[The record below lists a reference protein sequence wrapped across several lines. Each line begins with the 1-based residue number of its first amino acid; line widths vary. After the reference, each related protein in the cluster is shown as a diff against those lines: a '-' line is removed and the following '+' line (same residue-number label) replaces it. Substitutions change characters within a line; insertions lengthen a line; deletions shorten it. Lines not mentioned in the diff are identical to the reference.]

1 MAVKAWQEAENLA
14 ANYLTRLGFKGVE
27 LETGGADGG
36 VDVRVPD
43 LVVAQVKATS
53 SPVGRPVIQQIFG
66 IGQAEGAH
74 AVVFSLSGFSQEAI
88 DWADEQTVS
97 LFVFRKTIGG
107 FRIKPVNPAAHVL
120 IRWAQREYGVKAAR
134 SFSSASQGRSA
145 APRWFEK
152 TWSDSWAEVR
162 SILIVGAVL
171 CLLVFIVGT
180 CMRVT
185 SGDDSDQSPYPT
197 KTSRCPT
204 EHLEKGRVCSKNPAA
219 DGLCESIALMPPEMR
234 PELDTWSAGPGA
246 LCPYGYRYIEP

>member
-1 MAVKAWQEAENLA
+1 MKAWQEAENLA
-14 ANYLTRLGFKGVE
+14 ADYLTRLGFKGVE

-88 DWADEQTVS
+88 DWADDQTVS
-97 LFVFRKTIGG
+97 LFVFRRSLGVFKINS
-107 FRIKPVNPAAHVL
+107 VNPAAHALVS
-120 IRWAQREYGVKAAR
+120 WAQREYGVKAAH
-134 SFSSASQGRSA
+134 SFSSAGQGCSA
-145 APRWFEK
+145 
-152 TWSDSWAEVR
+152 
-162 SILIVGAVL
+162 LIGTAVIV
-171 CLLVFIVGT
+171 VFAFIFYT
-180 CMRVT
+180 CT
-185 SGDDSDQSPYPT
+185 SGNDSDRSPYPT
-197 KTSRCPT
+197 KTSSCPT
-204 EHLEKGRVCSKNPAA
+204 DYLKEGRVCSQNPAA